1 MKGTYAGI
9 GVFGF
14 WVTPERRYVNA
25 NMIVN
30 YVDLKHKIMQVQN
43 LFKTLMV
50 LHSTIEE
57 HFNPQ
62 LTKHYENASREIQ
75 RIFRRLLQADRFAD
89 G

>member
-1 MKGTYAGI
+1 M
-9 GVFGF
+9 
-14 WVTPERRYVNA
+14 TPVRRYVNA

-43 LFKTLMV
+43 LLKTLMV

-62 LTKHYENASREIQ
+62 LTKHYKNASREIQ
-75 RIFRRLLQADRFAD
+75 RIFRRLLKADRFED